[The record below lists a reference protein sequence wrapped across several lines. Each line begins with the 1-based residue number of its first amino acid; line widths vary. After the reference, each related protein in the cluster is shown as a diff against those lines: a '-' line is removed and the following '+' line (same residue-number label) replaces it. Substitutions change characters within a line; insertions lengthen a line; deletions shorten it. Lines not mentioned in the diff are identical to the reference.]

1 MAEIGYITL
10 RKMLAACA
18 VFISTMAF
26 FEMGGIA
33 RQKTAAS
40 PRATALPL
48 GTARF
53 RADIRAVEGLLPT
66 ISDRGAAQFFLAWAY
81 AHLGEFERTLSL
93 LKQCPLSEGFD
104 PDGVAR
110 FQPLNSNPE
119 FRKLVAQVH
128 RRYPPAHNARVVFT
142 IQQNDLFPEGLAAD
156 PERHIFYM
164 GSMHRKKI
172 IVITTTGKV
181 SDFVSAGSYDLMP
194 VGGVHVDPADHSVWA
209 ATDPGVKDRSEIVHF
224 DARGKLLER
233 YAAPGP
239 GPHDLNDL
247 VLRGSHEIYV
257 TDTFANQV
265 YRFDRTTHEFSTLL
279 FSRPLFYPNGITV
292 SDDGNFLYVADMLGA
307 IRVDLRDDHGDNNRN
322 SDRKNDTRDVIV
334 SGHYTLAGIDGLYW
348 YRGDLVGVQYGAG
361 AYRVMRWHL
370 SADGLHV
377 TSAEFLE
384 YRTPLVKD
392 PTTGAIVGA
401 NFYFISNTGIS
412 NLDDND
418 KIVDPR
424 KLEPIHIS
432 VVALK

>member
-1 MAEIGYITL
+1 MTL
-10 RKMLAACA
+10 PKMLLACA
-18 VFISTMAF
+18 VFLL
-26 FEMGGIA
+26 MGSLIQVAGVA
-33 RQKTAAS
+33 PQNAAQS
-40 PRATALPL
+40 VPPTPALPL

-81 AHLGEFERTLSL
+81 AHLGEFPRTLSL
-93 LKQCPLSEGFD
+93 LKQCPLREGFD

-172 IVITTTGKV
+172 IVITATGKV

-224 DARGKLLER
+224 EAHGKLLER

-247 VLRGSHEIYV
+247 VLRDSHEIYV

-265 YRFDRTTHEFSTLL
+265 YRFDRTTHEFSTLS
-279 FSRPLFYPNGITV
+279 FPRPIFYPNGITV
-292 SDDGNFLYVADMLGA
+292 SDDGNFLYVADMLGV
-307 IRVDLRDDHGDNNRN
+307 IRVDLRKGDSQNN
-322 SDRKNDTRDVIV
+322 DAHDVIV
-334 SGHYTLAGIDGLYW
+334 GRHYTLAGIDGLYW
-348 YRGDLVGVQYGAG
+348 YRGGLIGVQYGAG
-361 AYRVMRWHL
+361 AYRVMQWHL

-377 TSAEFLE
+377 TFAEFLE

-412 NLDDND
+412 NLNDD
-418 KIVDPR
+418 KIVNPR
-424 KLEPIHIS
+424 QLEPIHIS
-432 VVALK
+432 VVPLK